1 MYSLFSIIIPPM
13 HYQHIP
19 ATSDTDFAHKA
30 VEWVSH
36 RMKRAIEDRGQCII
50 GLSGGSTPKQIYRLL
65 GQEDIDWSKVF
76 VHLVD
81 ERYVPAIHE
90 DSNQGMVRHTLLM
103 HAHIPETHFIFPD
116 TTLPIDECVQDF
128 EGKMHALWSHHLTDV
143 CILGM
148 GPDGHIA
155 SLFPP
160 LQPHMMDDTR
170 LVIHTTTDSFVI
182 RDRITLTLNPIAS
195 AASHVFL
202 LTGADKK
209 RTWNEMMSGTEDQAR
224 WPVKRLLSEQDDD
237 VAAITLW

>member
-1 MYSLFSIIIPPM
+1 M
-13 HYQHIP
+13 HYQHIA
-19 ATSDTDFAHKA
+19 ATSDTDFTQKA

-50 GLSGGSTPKQIYRLL
+50 GLSGGSTPKQMYRLL
-65 GQEDIDWSKVF
+65 GQEDLDWSKVF

-81 ERYVPAIHE
+81 ERYVPASHQ
-90 DSNQGMVRHTLLM
+90 DSNQRLVRDTLLM
-103 HAHIPETHFIFPD
+103 HAAIPEAHLIFPD
-116 TTLPIDECVQDF
+116 TSLPLEECVQDY
-128 EGKMHALWSHHLTDV
+128 EGQVHAMWSHHLTDV
-143 CILGM
+143 MILGM

-170 LVIHTTTDSFVI
+170 LVIHTTTDQFVI
-182 RDRITLTLNPIAS
+182 HDRITLTLNPIAS
-195 AASHVFL
+195 AVSHVFL

-209 RTWNEMMSGTEDQAR
+209 RTWDEMMASKEDETR
-224 WPVKRLLSEQDDD
+224 WPVKELLNEQDDD